1 MSGLL
6 ADGASEQAMNL
17 LYVILQEHAGEPP
30 NVFNLTSNVSF
41 WTLIIFSVLMV
52 VLAKYAFPPIL
63 GYAAAREA
71 RIQKALDEAKR
82 QREETEELLA
92 LQREELAQARV
103 QSQQLLQEGRQAAE
117 RIRQEL
123 LEHARTEGAAL
134 VERAQHEIERQREQA
149 IDSLRREAAELAIAA
164 ASRLIGERLDSAA
177 DRRLV
182 TEYLGG
188 IAAAG
193 PGAGAA

>member
-1 MSGLL
+1 
-6 ADGASEQAMNL
+6 MNL
-17 LYVILQEHAGEPP
+17 VYMVLQERGGEAP

-41 WTLIIFSVLMV
+41 WTLVIFVGLMI

-63 GYAAAREA
+63 GYAAAREQ
-71 RIQKALDEAKR
+71 RIQQALDDARR

-103 QSQQLLQEGRQAAE
+103 QSQQLLQEGRLAAE
-117 RIRQEL
+117 RVRQEL
-123 LEHARTEGAAL
+123 LHQAKADGEEL
-134 VERAQHEIERQREQA
+134 IERAKHEIDRQRVQA
-149 IDSLRREAAELAIAA
+149 IESLRREAAELAIAA
-164 ASRLIGERLDSAA
+164 ASRLVRERLDTAR

-182 TEYLGG
+182 TEYLQG
-188 IAAAG
+188 IESAG

>member
-1 MSGLL
+1 
-6 ADGASEQAMNL
+6 MNL
-17 LYVILQEHAGEPP
+17 LYVILQEHGGEAP

-41 WTLIIFSVLMV
+41 WTLIIFALLMV

-63 GYAAAREA
+63 GYAAAREQ
-71 RIQKALDEAKR
+71 RIQQALDEAKR

-103 QSQQLLQEGRQAAE
+103 QAQQLLQEGRQAAE
-117 RIRQEL
+117 RLRADDIEQTRAEL
-123 LEHARTEGAAL
+123 AGLRE
-134 VERAQHEIERQREQA
+134 VERQSIERERVQA
-149 IDSLRREAAELAIAA
+149 IESLRREAAELAIAA
-164 ASRLIGERLDSAA
+164 ASKLIDMRLDSAE

-182 TEYLGG
+182 SDYLRG
-188 IAAAG
+188 IESAG

>member
-1 MSGLL
+1 
-6 ADGASEQAMNL
+6 MNL
-17 LYVILQEHAGEPP
+17 LYAILQEHGGETP

-41 WTLIIFSVLMV
+41 WTLVIFIALMI

-63 GYAAAREA
+63 GYAAAREQ
-71 RIQKALDEAKR
+71 RIQQALDDARR

-117 RIRQEL
+117 RVRQEL
-123 LEHARTEGAAL
+123 LQHAKAEGDEL
-134 VERAQHEIERQREQA
+134 IERAKHEIDRQRVQA
-149 IDSLRREAAELAIAA
+149 IESLRREAAELAIAA
-164 ASRLIGERLDSAA
+164 ASRLVHERLDTAE

-182 TEYLGG
+182 TEYLQG
-188 IAAAG
+188 IESAG
-193 PGAGAA
+193 PGGGAS